1 MADGLWTIDDLVA
14 ATGGTLEGEVKYPL
28 TGVSIDTRTL
38 QPGDIYVAIKGDVHD
53 GHKFTSNAFDAGAC
67 LAIVSKPD
75 DEMRARGPL
84 LVVQDDPL
92 VAMEAV
98 GRAARDRSAAKIAA
112 ITGSVGKTGSK
123 EMLRRALSRSGKT
136 HASAKSYNNHWGVP
150 LTLSNFSPASDF
162 GVFEVGMNHPG
173 EITPLVG
180 MIRPHVAIIT
190 TVEPVHLGQFAS
202 VEEIANAKA
211 EILTGVEPDGTAVL
225 NRNNPHFDR
234 LKAAAEDCGINRI
247 VTFGQHEEA
256 DARLHKSVLHETC
269 SCVQAEILGDRLTY
283 KLGAPGAH
291 FVQNSLAVL
300 AAVKLLSADLAL
312 AALSLADTAAPHG
325 RGARTRLPMP
335 EGGDLTLIDEA
346 YNANPASMRAALSLL
361 GSAGPG
367 KRGRRIAVLG
377 DMLELGETSPEL
389 HKSLLTPI
397 DEARVDAVY
406 ACGPMMAHLWEA
418 LPAQKRAVYAE
429 TSAGLTDAL
438 LNDVRSGDVVMV
450 KGSLG
455 SKMIPIVEALK
466 SRFASKEAA

>member
-1 MADGLWTIDDLVA
+1 MTDALWTVEELAA
-14 ATGGTLEGEVKYPL
+14 ATGGTVEGKIGYAL

-53 GHKFTSNAFDAGAC
+53 GHKFTVNAFDAGAA
-67 LAIVSKPD
+67 LAVVSRPD
-75 DEMRARGPL
+75 DAMRARGPL
-84 LVVQDDPL
+84 LVVPDDPL
-92 VAMEAV
+92 VAMEAM
-98 GRAARDRSAAKIAA
+98 GRAARARSTAKIVA

-123 EMLRRALSRSGKT
+123 EMLRQGLSRSGST

-150 LTLSNFSPASDF
+150 LTLSNFSPASEY

-173 EITPLVG
+173 EIIPLVD

-190 TVEPVHLGQFAS
+190 TVEPVHLGQFNS
-202 VEEIANAKA
+202 VEEIADAKA
-211 EILTGVEPDGTAVL
+211 EILTGVETGGAAVL
-225 NRNNPHFDR
+225 NRDNPHFER
-234 LKAAAEDCGINRI
+234 LRSAATACGIETI
-247 VTFGQHEEA
+247 VTFGEHDEA

-269 SCVQAEILGDRLTY
+269 SCVQAEILGDRVTY

-300 AAVKLLSADLAL
+300 AAVKLLGADLAL
-312 AALSLADTAAPHG
+312 AALSLADTAAPQG
-325 RGARTRLPMP
+325 RGARARLPMP
-335 EGGDLTLIDEA
+335 GGGALTLIDEA

-361 GSAGPG
+361 GSAEPG
-367 KRGRRIAVLG
+367 KGGRRIAVLG

-389 HKSLLTPI
+389 HEGLLAPI
-397 DEARVDAVY
+397 DEAGVDAVY

-418 LPAQKRAVYAE
+418 LPAKKRAVYAE

-438 LNDVRSGDVVMV
+438 LDDMRSGDVVMV

-466 SRFASKEAA
+466 SRFASREAA